1 MAEKHVAAFVD
12 GVITGEPFA
21 QVRVKPYLVAAGSS
35 STEADR
41 VEDCQRALSHECEA
55 SAFPIVLHC
64 CQQ

>member
-21 QVRVKPYLVAAGSS
+21 QVRVKPYLVAAGLL
-35 STEADR
+35 STKADR
-41 VEDCQRALSHECEA
+41 VEDRRRALNHECEA

-64 CQQ
+64 CQR